1 MTEACVKL
9 FLQEPFQRDKQK
21 STLHATQQINK
32 TKKNSRHANNKI
44 MI

>member
-9 FLQEPFQRDKQK
+9 FLQEPFYRDKQK

-32 TKKNSRHANNKI
+32 KNNRHANNKI
-44 MI
+44 II